1 MADMN
6 PIPDPR
12 KLLNQL
18 QVLTAA
24 SRYALLRK
32 ASNQRIITEV
42 KR

>member
-1 MADMN
+1 MN

-32 ASNQRIITEV
+32 AANQRVIAEV

>member
-1 MADMN
+1 MN
-6 PIPDPR
+6 PISDPR

>member
-1 MADMN
+1 MN

-32 ASNQRIITEV
+32 AANQKLLTNV
-42 KR
+42 KQGS

>member
-1 MADMN
+1 MQ
-6 PIPDPR
+6 PPTDPR

-32 ASNQRIITEV
+32 TANQRIITEV

>member
-1 MADMN
+1 MN
-6 PIPDPR
+6 TIPDPR

>member
-1 MADMN
+1 MN

-18 QVLTAA
+18 QLQTQAN
-24 SRYALLRK
+24 RYAFLRK
-32 ASNQRIITEV
+32 IANQRIINDA

>member
-1 MADMN
+1 MN

-32 ASNQRIITEV
+32 ASNKRIITEV

>member
-1 MADMN
+1 MN

-32 ASNQRIITEV
+32 ATNQRIINEV